1 MLEEKKG
8 ARANKQKNI
17 RTDKENMIP
26 DLPCRKNERI
36 SKFIKSID
44 TPRQSKILE
53 KMKENKKNEMINKH
67 GYDGAF
73 TFSKEEN
80 NRNLNKPGV
89 PTTFETN
96 IDLDIN
102 NISEE
107 IRLHLESKNEESEF
121 LTLRNLIECTELNS
135 IENLKSEDGRYSE
148 PGVPSLLV
156 LNRTVGSKASM
167 QSIKFESF
175 VSPKGRL
182 APGNIYR
189 SHAEN

>member
-1 MLEEKKG
+1 MPG
-8 ARANKQKNI
+8 
-17 RTDKENMIP
+17 
-26 DLPCRKNERI
+26 LPCRKNERI

-53 KMKENKKNEMINKH
+53 QMKENKKNGIVNRQV
-67 GYDGAF
+67 YDGAF

-80 NRNLNKPGV
+80 NQTLTRPGM

-135 IENLKSEDGRYSE
+135 IDNLKSDDGRYSE

-156 LNRTVGSKASM
+156 LNRTVGSKTSM

-175 VSPKGRL
+175 ISPKGRL
-182 APGNIYR
+182 MQGKYIKK
-189 SHAEN
+189 